1 MIRTSALAVSA
12 LLVLF
17 HVPVASAADIDVP
30 GETMGEMVFEEPPQI
45 PVFTWTGA
53 YAGVQLAYGF
63 GRERT
68 TAALPGGA
76 LRTGLSPSGA
86 VGGGHIGY
94 MLSTQSLPALGPAFA
109 GAENAGVVG
118 LEADIDGTRIDA
130 HKRDVP
136 PVGAVATRSDV
147 EGSIRGRLGVASRRV
162 LVYATGGVS
171 FAAYDTKAGGANAT
185 HTRVGPTVGGGI
197 EYALLNT
204 LSLRAEYRYTDFG
217 RFTDTASVG
226 GVPVP
231 LDRHDTVTRLQAG
244 VSYRFGSPVTPAA
257 TD

>member
-1 MIRTSALAVSA
+1 MIRSTTLAVSA
-12 LLVLF
+12 LLLLS
-17 HVPVASAADIDVP
+17 HAPVAGAADIDVP
-30 GETMGEMVFEEPPQI
+30 GETMGEMVFEEPPPI

-53 YAGVQLAYGF
+53 YAGVQLGYGF
-63 GRERT
+63 GRERS

-76 LRTGLSPSGA
+76 LRTGLSPSG
-86 VGGGHIGY
+86 VIGGGHVGY
-94 MLSTQSLPALGPAFA
+94 LLSTQSLPALELAFA
-109 GAENAGVVG
+109 GADNAGVFG
-118 LEADIDGTRIDA
+118 LEGDIDGTRLAA
-130 HKRDVP
+130 HKRQVP
-136 PVGAVATRSDV
+136 PIGAVGTRSDV

-162 LVYATGGVS
+162 LVYATGGVA
-171 FAAYDTKAGGANAT
+171 FAAYDTTAGGASAA

-217 RFTDTASVG
+217 RITDTSSVG

-257 TD
+257 AD